1 MKQLTK
7 ICGLAGALLL
17 LASGVRAQSTMADG
31 VRISDLAVSRSEGKL
46 FVSMAIDVSA
56 LQLKSNRELILI
68 PVLAAEGDTLRLEP
82 VTVAGRNRYYY
93 HLRNAARKPLEGE
106 LLRGSEASTI
116 AYRTVVPYSD
126 WMGSAKVELAG
137 VGCGCC
143 NEPLTRENEPL
154 AQLDLDPKPYAP
166 RFVYVK
172 PKGEAVKVRE
182 MKGSA
187 YIDFPVNRTEI
198 YENYRRNPEELR
210 SILRTIAVVRD
221 DPDTRI
227 TAVSIK
233 GYASPEGPYN
243 NNVRLA
249 KGRTET
255 LKEYVRRQY
264 DFPAGMIATSYEP
277 EDWEGLERYVASS
290 DLQHRDGILELI
302 RSGMEPDAKDR
313 RIKTVYPEEYAFL
326 LREVYPGLRH
336 SDYAVTYEV
345 RTYTDV
351 AEIRRLLQTA
361 PQKLSLQEMYLAAQE
376 MTPGS
381 EEYDE
386 VFAIAVRMFP
396 DDETANQNAAN
407 AAMEAGDLKRAERY
421 LAKAG
426 KTPEAAYAR
435 AIYAALSGDTEAAK
449 QLFLEA
455 RQGGVELAA
464 DALEQLAALE
474 ARTATNH
481 FKLIEK

>member
-1 MKQLTK
+1 MKQFTK
-7 ICGLAGALLL
+7 RCALLAVVL
-17 LASGVRAQSTMADG
+17 LTAAGLRAQPAPANE
-31 VRISDLAVSRSEGKL
+31 VRVTDLAVSRNEGRL
-46 FVSMAIDVSA
+46 FVSMTIDLSS
-56 LQLKSNRELILI
+56 LRLKSNREATLTPML
-68 PVLAAEGDTLRLEP
+68 VSGQDTLRLEP

-93 HLRNAARKPLEGE
+93 RLRNAARQPLPGRLLREGE
-106 LLRGSEASTI
+106 HASVE
-116 AYRTVVPYSD
+116 YRTVVPYD
-126 WMGSAKVELAG
+126 GWMGSAAVGLARET
-137 VGCGCC
+137 CGCC
-143 NEPLTRENEPL
+143 DEELGREEEQL
-154 AQLDLDPKPYAP
+154 ALLDLDPKPYRP
-166 RFVYVK
+166 RFVYVP
-172 PKGEAVKVRE
+172 PKGERVKVRE

-187 YIDFPVNRTEI
+187 YVDFPVNRTEI
-198 YENYRRNPEELR
+198 HENYRRNPEELR

-227 TAVSIK
+227 TSVAIK
-233 GYASPEGPYN
+233 GYASPEGSYA

-264 DFPAGMIATSYEP
+264 DFPEGLIVTSHEP
-277 EDWEGLERYVASS
+277 EDWAGLERYVEGS
-290 DLQHRDGILELI
+290 DLARRAEILALI
-302 RSGMEPDAKDR
+302 RSGLEPDARER
-313 RIKTVYPEEYAFL
+313 RIRTAYPEEYAFL

-426 KTPEAAYAR
+426 KPPRRSMRAASMRRCRATSRRRRPVSAR
-435 AIYAALSGDTEAAK
+435 RCAAA
-449 QLFLEA
+449 
-455 RQGGVELAA
+455 
-464 DALEQLAALE
+464 
-474 ARTATNH
+474 
-481 FKLIEK
+481 